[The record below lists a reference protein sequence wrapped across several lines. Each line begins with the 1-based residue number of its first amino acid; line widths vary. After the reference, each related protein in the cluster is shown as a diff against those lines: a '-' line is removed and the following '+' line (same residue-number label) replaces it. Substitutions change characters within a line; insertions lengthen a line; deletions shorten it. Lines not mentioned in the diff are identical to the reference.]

1 MRPREVV
8 RKFKNAGWL
17 ETMGSE
23 HVISVV
29 SPGGLR
35 LPISNHPGRDVPLGI
50 LKKLER
56 LSGVQLLD

>member
-8 RKFKNAGWL
+8 RRSRDAGWQ

-35 LPISNHPGRDVPLGI
+35 LSISNHPGRDVPTGVLR
-50 LKKLER
+50 KLER
-56 LSGVQLLD
+56 QSGVRLR